1 MYQQKKNAVQ
11 LVQQKGRIVMDAYIK
26 QILSYLGYITDTY
39 HWQITIHDFH
49 HITGRFA
56 PLFAPYH
63 IHSNPFC
70 IQLKNTREVWDTCI
84 CRQADLLNK
93 LHAPIQFGM
102 CHCGVEEY
110 ILPITY
116 KEKKIGFVS
125 VSGYRQNADLALQ
138 KLSHASDK
146 FQLNF
151 SQLKQLYFEYL
162 NPTIPD
168 QEFVFTLMAPLITML
183 EYLYVKQQELY
194 QPFDME
200 AHGESSVYLKALLYM
215 ERYYREPVTLSRL
228 CAFCHCSCSYMSHIF
243 KQRTGKN
250 INQYRNQ
257 LRINEAKTLLRSTSL
272 SITDIALSLGFS
284 SPNYFSKVFFSQC
297 GCTPTQYKNGADTAP

>member
-1 MYQQKKNAVQ
+1 
-11 LVQQKGRIVMDAYIK
+11 
-26 QILSYLGYITDTY
+26 
-39 HWQITIHDFH
+39 
-49 HITGRFA
+49 
-56 PLFAPYH
+56 
-63 IHSNPFC
+63 
-70 IQLKNTREVWDTCI
+70 
-84 CRQADLLNK
+84 
-93 LHAPIQFGM
+93 M

-138 KLSHASDK
+138 KLFHASDK

-151 SQLKQLYFEYL
+151 SQMKQLYFEYL
-162 NPTIPD
+162 NPNIPD

-194 QPFDME
+194 QQFDME
-200 AHGESSVYLKALLYM
+200 AHEESSVFLKALLYM

-228 CAFCHCSCSYMSHIF
+228 CEFCHCSCSYMSHIF

-250 INQYRNQ
+250 INQYRNE

-272 SITDIALSLGFS
+272 SVTDIALSLGFS
-284 SPNYFSKVFFSQC
+284 SPNYFFKGIFQPMRLHSHSIQKWSGYCPISFFFFPKNCALFYTSCAVFLKSS
-297 GCTPTQYKNGADTAP
+297 YLKYVRIR